1 MSDSLRPHESQHT
14 RPRWILKTLCQS
26 ERIQTLFKSDSWVF
40 GLFVSFCPEF
50 APATPVGSYFQSY
63 TVSLYFVAQG
73 EVCPSAALQQ
83 RVPGSQVPN
92 LSHSLLRDST
102 SLFVGDKALKVSSSE
117 TSSCWSGATDLAYPR
132 CVEVPCWLFQGP
144 IVTRVTF
151 CWDALN
157 SLSHREPYFKL
168 LKLAWSLDIPLLSPD
183 IKNKLAPWP
192 QEVSKQGH
200 LLFTLI
206 ATSPSKGL
214 SGGKKKRSQTLKTTY
229 YTISFVWSVP
239 SRQNH
244 TDRK

>member
-1 MSDSLRPHESQHT
+1 MN
-14 RPRWILKTLCQS
+14 LKNIMPEWKNPDTLQKW
-26 ERIQTLFKSDSWVF
+26 QLGF
-40 GLFVSFCPEF
+40 L
-50 APATPVGSYFQSY
+50 
-63 TVSLYFVAQG
+63 VSLYLFVQNLPQPHLL
-73 EVCPSAALQQ
+73 EVIFSPIQFLCILLLKERCVQVQALQQ

-102 SLFVGDKALKVSSSE
+102 SLFLGDKALKVSSSE

-157 SLSHREPYFKL
+157 SLSHCEPYLKL

-183 IKNKLAPWP
+183 IKNKLAHWP

-206 ATSPSKGL
+206 ATSSSKGL
-214 SGGKKKRSQTLKTTY
+214 SGNKKKKSDIKDHILYDFICMKC
-229 YTISFVWSVP
+229 P
-239 SRQNH
+239 
-244 TDRK
+244 K